1 MKVLI
6 PSSGGINSTYAAW
19 RWLSQTSHEVVSV
32 HFKEP
37 QLSEFQEEDYIEKSE
52 NAAVAIKDWLK
63 ANVRDFTWLSPVT
76 VSPIAAEKLPQR
88 QNITD
93 ENTYAD
99 IGLLLNRRNKVLT
112 TAKDNSCDGIVSGY
126 SLENTSSDRIWD
138 IKEHS
143 SRVSWS
149 GKNFYAGARDI
160 EFQAP
165 DPFPSRTDTGTFL
178 ENLSGRFEQYEALP
192 SALKDLVYK
201 GAFGESVELSWR
213 RALWEAYE
221 RFSGTGAEFD
231 QWLAEKACAGRWRP
245 NAFDTSKL
253 EGTAFFWRNNP
264 SVWLKKLR
272 DGGYN
277 F

>member
-6 PSSGGINSTYAAW
+6 PISGGINSTYAAW

-32 HFKEP
+32 HFKES
-37 QLSEFQEEDYIEKSE
+37 QLSELNEDYIENSE
-52 NAAVAIKDWLK
+52 SAAVAVKDWLK

-88 QNITD
+88 QSITD

-99 IGLLLNRRNKVLT
+99 IGLLLNRRNKVIT

-126 SLENTSSDRIWD
+126 SLENTATDRIWD
-138 IKEHS
+138 IREHS
-143 SRVSWS
+143 STVSWS

-160 EFQAP
+160 EFEAP

-231 QWLAEKACAGRWRP
+231 QWLAEKTCAGRWRP

-253 EGTAFFWRNNP
+253 EGTTFFWRNNP
-264 SVWLKKLR
+264 ALWLKKLR